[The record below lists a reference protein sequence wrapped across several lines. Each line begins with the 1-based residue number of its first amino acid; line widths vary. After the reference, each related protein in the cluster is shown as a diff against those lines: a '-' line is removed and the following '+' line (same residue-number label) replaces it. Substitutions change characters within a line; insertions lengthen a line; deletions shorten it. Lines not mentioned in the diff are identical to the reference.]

1 MDVLSTVANLNTP
14 IQPKSTNSAV
24 KDMNPQSSEKNS
36 QNKEF
41 SQYLNNS
48 STNEKQQSN
57 TKETKNTYSAQNNQ
71 NTNYNVKS
79 KEQNQQSTQQSS
91 KKQQQD
97 ETVADNA
104 NAVNPNAQMTDDS
117 QAVKT
122 LSEHL
127 NKIENSKQEYVDPL
141 TKRAA
146 IQNFVNNM
154 KSSFDIEPTEIVR
167 SFARLSVEELGLP
180 PEKTMGKVLSHLPL
194 NEGDKQQAQMLFTNM
209 LEKTEASSMADY
221 LKTSD
226 RELSLKAI
234 SDEQIKRQELDK
246 SLVKLNENFFTPLKQ
261 PEKIDE
267 NLVQSEW
274 VKPQNRLE
282 TKDSVPQWMN
292 TGEKDL
298 TNHMESPKS
307 IQDLVGLNKENNN
320 FYSKSVDSENPELSN
335 YSVNDQQSLE
345 EISKNVDSVDQDFN
359 FKKPE
364 PQILDINKLALD
376 RQMQAKQVSSK
387 ADTSSDMESFSHENL
402 EPEIDISKGFN
413 TGAQT
418 QKVQDT
424 QVFQNIIQQQN
435 VTEADVESNINKII
449 QSSQAMIKDGGG
461 EMKIQMNPEGLGE
474 VNLKVLVEDGNVNIE
489 MIADNKEAKKLMEKG
504 LLDLKA
510 NLAQHKLNV
519 DGIKVDMADQLQ
531 NQMQEEFQN
540 QEREFARQF
549 MQDFRQNNQ
558 GFREQFF
565 TSGFGSN
572 FKSQTE
578 DEADNAELRNQSNN
592 KKPNSNRRL
601 DLVA

>member
-24 KDMNPQSSEKNS
+24 KDMNPQSSENNS

-48 STNEKQQSN
+48 SSNEKQYSN
-57 TKETKNTYSAQNNQ
+57 KEAKGTYTAQNNQ

-79 KEQNQQSTQQSS
+79 KEQNQQSTEQSA
-91 KKQQQD
+91 KKQQD
-97 ETVADNA
+97 ETAVENA
-104 NAVNPNAQMTDDS
+104 AAVNPNAQMTDDS

-127 NKIENSKQEYVDPL
+127 NKIENSKQEFIDPL

-154 KSSFDIEPTEIVR
+154 KSNFDIEPTEIVR
-167 SFARLSVEELGLP
+167 SFAKLSVEELGLP

-209 LEKTEASSMADY
+209 LEKTEAASMADY

-234 SDEQIKRQELDK
+234 SDEQIKQQELDK
-246 SLVKLNENFFTPLKQ
+246 SLVKLNENFFTPLKK
-261 PEKIDE
+261 PEQIDE
-267 NLVQSEW
+267 SLVQSEW
-274 VKPQNRLE
+274 IKPQNTLE
-282 TKDSVPQWMN
+282 TKESVPQWMN
-292 TGEKDL
+292 TGDKDV
-298 TNHMESPKS
+298 TSHMEAPKS
-307 IQDLVGLNKENNN
+307 IQDLVGLNKENNS
-320 FYSKSVDSENPELSN
+320 FYSQSVESENPELSN

-345 EISKNVDSVDQDFN
+345 EISKNVDSVDQDLN

-376 RQMQAKQVSSK
+376 RQMQAKQVISK
-387 ADTSSDMESFSHENL
+387 ADTSSDMESFSHENF
-402 EPEIDISKGFN
+402 EPQVDVTKGLN
-413 TGAQT
+413 TGAQA

-424 QVFQNIIQQQN
+424 QVFQAMMQQQN

-489 MIADNKEAKKLMEKG
+489 MIADNKDAKKLMEKG

-558 GFREQFF
+558 GFREQLF
-565 TSGFGSN
+565 TGGFGSN
-572 FKSQTE
+572 LKSQTE
-578 DEADNAELRNQSNN
+578 DEADNANIRSQSNN
-592 KKPNSNRRL
+592 KKSNSNRRL

>member
-24 KDMNPQSSEKNS
+24 NGMNSQSSEKGS

-48 STNEKQQSN
+48 STSEKKYSN
-57 TKETKNTYSAQNNQ
+57 KEAKNTYTAQNNE

-79 KEQNQQSTQQSS
+79 KDQNQQNTQQTS

-97 ETVADNA
+97 ETVVDNA
-104 NAVNPNAQMTDDS
+104 AVTPNSQMTDDS

-127 NKIENSKQEYVDPL
+127 NKIENSKQEFVDPL

-154 KSSFDIEPTEIVR
+154 KESFDIEPTEIVR
-167 SFARLSVEELGLP
+167 SFANLSVEELGLP
-180 PEKTMGKVLSHLPL
+180 PEQTMGKVLSHLPL
-194 NEGDKQQAQMLFTNM
+194 NNGDKQKAQALFTDM

-226 RELSLKAI
+226 REISLKAI

-246 SLVKLNENFFTPLKQ
+246 SLVKLNENFFTPLKN

-267 NLVQSEW
+267 SVVQSEW
-274 VKPQNRLE
+274 LKPQQTLDSKE
-282 TKDSVPQWMN
+282 SVPQWMN
-292 TGEKDL
+292 SADKDL
-298 TNHMESPKS
+298 TGQFESPKS
-307 IQDLVGLNKENNN
+307 IQDLVGLNKENKS
-320 FYSKSVDSENPELSN
+320 FYSQSVEGEKPELSN

-345 EISKNVDSVDQDFN
+345 EISKNVDSVDQDLN

-364 PQILDINKLALD
+364 PQVLDINKLALD
-376 RQMQAKQVSSK
+376 RQMQAKQVSAK
-387 ADTSSDMESFSHENL
+387 TDTSSDMESFSHDNL
-402 EPEIDISKGFN
+402 DAQVDVSKGFN
-413 TGAQT
+413 TGAQA
-418 QKVQDT
+418 QKIQDT

-449 QSSQAMIKDGGG
+449 QSSQTMIKDGGG

-489 MIADNKEAKKLMEKG
+489 MIADNKDAKKLMEKG

-510 NLAQHKLNV
+510 NLASHKLNV
-519 DGIKVDMADQLQ
+519 DGIKIDMADQLQ

-558 GFREQFF
+558 GFRQQFF
-565 TSGFGSN
+565 TGFGENN

-578 DEADNAELRNQSNN
+578 DEADNEHIRNQSNN
-592 KKPNSNRRL
+592 KKSNSNRRL